1 MIRLVRWF
9 KKTQRPDPSASGG
22 SGSAEIDALMHA
34 DTVETAPAARQGQ
47 IPEAL
52 LQLQNHIDY
61 PALYRPM
68 QA

>member
-9 KKTQRPDPSASGG
+9 KKTKRPDPSASGG
-22 SGSAEIDALMHA
+22 SGRAGIEALMHA
-34 DTVETAPAARQGQ
+34 DTVGTAPAARQGQ

-52 LQLQNHIDY
+52 LQLQNHLDY